1 MRTTLDAISIIFK
14 VLKQDVSSQIS
25 GDIYKLV
32 RPLNSVKEDIIINA
46 LPVSEG
52 LLQELA
58 LNINCY
64 VPDIEVNV
72 NGQVEKFPDTKRMNE
87 VALLVIEA
95 VEDVSNDDNHFFVTN
110 QAVIQD
116 QAGHYVNLR
125 LMFLFTNV

>member
-1 MRTTLDAISIIFK
+1 MRTTFDAISIIYK
-14 VLKQDVSSQIS
+14 VLKQDVSTQIS

-32 RPLNSVKEDIIINA
+32 RPLNSKKEDIVINA
-46 LPVSEG
+46 LPASEG

-72 NGQVEKFPDTKRMNE
+72 NGQVDKLPDTKRMNE
-87 VALLVIEA
+87 VALLVIDA
-95 VEDVSNDDNHFFVTN
+95 VEDVSNDDNHFFITN

-116 QAGHYVNLR
+116 QAGHYVNIR